1 MYSGRLMCKR
11 LITNDTLETF
21 LMKKIVKV
29 SSVVILSVVL
39 ITGVLA
45 VSGYAGKPSGSGS
58 SRTVVVSGA
67 IVGDGE
73 PERIKISFY
82 GAFLV
87 GEEYEGPYVAN
98 PDGGLEVFGT
108 RKGPR
113 TLRYRYCYAGSH
125 SQPNYCGNLD
135 HDPSHYRAL
144 RIYGGTL
151 EGKGGDTQI
160 VWLKGSTWEIYSKD
174 PYGALVATGQLEEEV
189 TYRQKN

>member
-1 MYSGRLMCKR
+1 
-11 LITNDTLETF
+11 
-21 LMKKIVKV
+21 MKKAMKA
-29 SSVVILSVVL
+29 SSVVILPVLL
-39 ITGVLA
+39 ITGVLV
-45 VSGYAGKPSGSGS
+45 VSGYAGKPSGPGS
-58 SRTVVVSGA
+58 SKTVVVTGA

-73 PERIKISFY
+73 PERIEISF
-82 GAFLV
+82 V
-87 GEEYEGPYVAN
+87 GPSFAGHSDPYVAN

-113 TLRYRYCYAGSH
+113 TLRFRYCYAGSH

-160 VWLKGSTWEIYSKD
+160 VWPIRSTWEIYSKE
-174 PYGALVATGQLEEEV
+174 PYGALVATGQLEQEV